1 MSNLQTTYTAAKN
14 TKRGTRIWI
23 EGQKLSLAGLG
34 QSVDYLQPLKLAL
47 NLFQTMNR
55 NALLQEVA

>member
-1 MSNLQTTYTAAKN
+1 VPEHL
-14 TKRGTRIWI
+14 I
-23 EGQKLSLAGLG
+23 EGISKTTAHEILG

-55 NALLQEVA
+55 NALLLEVSA